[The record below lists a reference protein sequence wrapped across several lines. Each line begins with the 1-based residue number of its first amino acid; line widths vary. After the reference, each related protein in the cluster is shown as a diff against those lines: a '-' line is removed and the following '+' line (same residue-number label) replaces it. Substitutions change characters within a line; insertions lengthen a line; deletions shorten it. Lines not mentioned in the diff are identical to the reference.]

1 MHCVY
6 TLSPTGEDLENISTC
21 WEEQHDDEP
30 THQGSYVGMWA
41 HFHRGCHLVDIF
53 MTDPVKLVV
62 EFDESMNA
70 AYRVLCKT
78 DMTFFVVQLL
88 YIFALVFSGGVL
100 AFKTRNMKEDFGE
113 SKQLIVVMYLIALVG
128 IILVSLKSL
137 ITSHHEVLIILS
149 ISISGLSMFSTGV
162 FVLPRLLK
170 VKQRSR
176 EGKSEQRVVISG
188 LHQTYDSS
196 KRDQD
201 LQEEMKHSRKKIMQ
215 SCKHLYYNLIP
226 TD

>member
-1 MHCVY
+1 MTMSPHTKAAMLACGLIFIEVVI
-6 TLSPTGEDLENISTC
+6 LS
-21 WEEQHDDEP
+21 
-30 THQGSYVGMWA
+30 
-41 HFHRGCHLVDIF
+41 IF
-53 MTDPVKLVV
+53 SLTDPVKLVV

-201 LQEEMKHSRKKIMQ
+201 LQEEIEALRKKIMQ